1 MSVLKQVNLKR
12 MPVNRKLIAWC
23 FVVTGVVSGFF
34 WARGGG
40 KMVDPTPEVKSLKIS
55 YIVGETD
62 SSRETNR
69 LVAALRKKLAQ
80 ATGDWTVWVYRLDER
95 KGYGINED
103 KIMPA
108 ASIMKVPIMLAV
120 WEAVG
125 RGDLDWDKSYTL
137 REGDKQNGSGPIEF
151 MDAGTQ
157 LTVLR
162 LVAEMMN
169 KSDNTAPVILTRLV
183 GKDEVIRGIK
193 RLSMEDT
200 NFEENTTTAYDVS
213 LAWRKIYDLADT
225 QMQGWLKDS
234 IYEERIP
241 AGVPG
246 DVEVLHKVGSDA
258 GIWAD
263 SGIVMAPKPFILV
276 IMNKDIDPD
285 QAKTLVPE
293 ITKLIWDFET
303 GRSAGK

>member
-1 MSVLKQVNLKR
+1 MKQVNLKR

-40 KMVDPTPEVKSLKIS
+40 KMADPTPEVKSLKIS

-62 SSRETNR
+62 SSRDTNR
-69 LVAALRKKLAQ
+69 LVANLRKKLSQ

-95 KGYGINED
+95 KGYGVNED

-108 ASIMKVPIMLAV
+108 ASIMKVPIMLGAV
-120 WEAVG
+120 NKLNLTDV
-125 RGDLDWDKSYTL
+125 YVL
-137 REGDKQNGSGPIEF
+137 REGDKQSGSGPIEF
-151 MDAGTQ
+151 MEAGTK

-162 LVAEMMN
+162 LVEEMMQ
-169 KSDNTAPVILTRLV
+169 KSDNTAPVVLTRLV
-183 GKDEVIRGIK
+183 GKDQMIEEIK
-193 RLSMEDT
+193 KLKMEDT
-200 NFEENTTTAYDVS
+200 NFAENTTTAYDVS
-213 LAWRKIYDLADT
+213 LAWRKIYDLADV

-241 AGVPG
+241 AGVPENI
-246 DVEVLHKVGSDA
+246 EVLHKVGSDA

-263 SGIVMAPKPFILV
+263 SGIVMAEKPFILV
-276 IMNKDIDPD
+276 IMNKDVDLD
-285 QAKTLVPE
+285 QAKTLVPDLVK
-293 ITKLIWDFET
+293 TIWDFEN
-303 GRSAGK
+303 GRENR